1 MVLILWGSHP
11 LKRNFGKSGRS
22 VGLSNMN
29 IPNMLTLIRIIL
41 VPIFVIL
48 VMQGF
53 FSYALAVFV
62 VAGVTDGLDGFLARV
77 LRQQTV
83 LGSYLDPL
91 ADKAL
96 IITAFVILSILEVI
110 PGWLA
115 VVVISRDCIILFGVS
130 VLFLMSVPF
139 EIRPTYVSKAT
150 TVLQLLTI
158 LLVLVSKRLPG
169 YAGPIMIVTLFWST
183 AFFTVVSGFYYIF
196 KGIKFINN
204 S

>member
-1 MVLILWGSHP
+1 
-11 LKRNFGKSGRS
+11 
-22 VGLSNMN
+22 MN
-29 IPNMLTLIRIIL
+29 IPNILTLIRIVL

-48 VMQGF
+48 LMQGSF
-53 FSYALAVFV
+53 LAALAVFV
-62 VAGVTDGLDGFLARV
+62 IAGVTDGLDGFLARI

-96 IITAFVILSILEVI
+96 IISSFVILATLEII
-110 PGWLA
+110 PSWLA

-150 TVLQLLTI
+150 TVLQLLTVF
-158 LLVLVSKRLPG
+158 LVLVSKPLPG
-169 YAGPIMIVTLFWST
+169 YANPLVIITLFWAT

>member
-1 MVLILWGSHP
+1 
-11 LKRNFGKSGRS
+11 
-22 VGLSNMN
+22 MN
-29 IPNMLTLIRIIL
+29 IPNLLTLIRIIL

-48 VMQGF
+48 MMQGSF
-53 FSYALAVFV
+53 PYALAVFV
-62 VAGVTDGLDGFLARV
+62 IAGVTDGLDGFLARI
-77 LRQQTV
+77 LKQQTV

-96 IITAFVILSILEVI
+96 IITSFVILATLEII
-110 PGWLA
+110 PSWLA

-150 TVLQLLTI
+150 TVLQLLTVF
-158 LLVLVSKRLPG
+158 LVLVSKWLPG
-169 YAGPIMIVTLFWST
+169 YTNALVIMTLFWGT

>member
-1 MVLILWGSHP
+1 MD
-11 LKRNFGKSGRS
+11 
-22 VGLSNMN
+22 

-48 VMQGF
+48 IMHGSF
-53 FSYALAVFV
+53 PYALTVFV
-62 VAGVTDGLDGFLARV
+62 IAGITDGLDGFLARI
-77 LRQQTV
+77 LGQQTV

-96 IITAFVILSILEVI
+96 IITSFVILSILEII

-150 TVLQLLTI
+150 TVLQLLTVF
-158 LLVLVSKRLPG
+158 LVLVSKCLPG
-169 YAGPIMIVTLFWST
+169 YTNPLMIMTLFWGT

-196 KGIKFINN
+196 KGVKVINN

>member
-1 MVLILWGSHP
+1 
-11 LKRNFGKSGRS
+11 
-22 VGLSNMN
+22 MN
-29 IPNMLTLIRIIL
+29 IPNLLTLIRIVL

-48 VMQGF
+48 IMQGS
-53 FSYALAVFV
+53 FSSALAVFV
-62 VAGVTDGLDGFLARV
+62 IAGITDGLDGFLARI
-77 LRQQTV
+77 LNQQTV

-96 IITAFVILSILEVI
+96 IITSFVILSVLEIV

-130 VLFLMSVPF
+130 VLFLMSVPI

-150 TVLQLLTI
+150 TVMQLLTVFF
-158 LLVLVSKRLPG
+158 VLVSKFQPG
-169 YAGPIMIVTLFWST
+169 YTNSMVIETLFWGT

-196 KGIKFINN
+196 KGIKAANN